1 VRRRISQPVDERR
14 DRFDLPG
21 VDRFTIDL
29 MTILAPPGRAN
40 AYLRQFAAH
49 CGKEVRSGR

>member
-1 VRRRISQPVDERR
+1 VRRISQPVDERG